1 MSTNGLTYTTDVLK
15 RVRKEKGLTQKD
27 VARMVGVNQSVISR
41 IEAGEISAS
50 NRIAEGLED
59 VYGLPI
65 VDALMYRKS
74 WPGEPQDVTDIK
86 QLIDRY
92 HTVLSESGLSAIKA
106 YVQHVVGLSN
116 ESSFTSEGPKIP
128 KQSLWGGDWTWGPR
142 EMERYITSE
151 CAPVMTWNRISI
163 HRNYPIKVK
172 GEEILKGEIYVD
184 GHGSAGTPL
193 FSYFLNQVESGG
205 VFTADDFKRNNEF
218 LEGYLQTVIV
228 VRVALPGNIERTI
241 SVLMS
246 GDFDYGLND
255 YYYLDAVTRS
265 YLQRKGELGQA
276 SYDVE
281 GYGSD

>member
-205 VFTADDFKRNNEF
+205 VLTADDLKPNKEF

-241 SVLMS
+241 SVSMS